1 MDGEHKEDCP
11 TDSEFPLDTRGWD
24 RKFAAVRRVL
34 LALFALF
41 LAAVLGTG
49 WYVYKQ
55 GFTKRWREQVTTE
68 FRQRGVEVSL
78 RRLTLDPFRGLVGRE
93 LKIYDARDRRRVLAV
108 FDEVQLDVN
117 YANLVRGQTFL
128 DALDLR
134 DAKLALPLDPEKPQ
148 GAKIEISRLNARLFL
163 PPQQVY
169 LARAEAEIFGVQ
181 ISASGRLINPQV
193 FRPKSDGKKSPAELI
208 ARIVEEIRELKYE
221 GAPPVINVS
230 FSGDLAEPEKV
241 ALDIAVWGERIRR
254 KSYLIQSLYL
264 GANYRDG
271 TVDVKQLTIADA
283 AGSLRASGTFRP
295 ATREAE
301 LHLRSSLD
309 LQSLA
314 AAFRLAPQLGEFVF
328 YAPPAVE
335 IAAQASFGE
344 KPAWEVIGHA
354 TLKKFAFRSVIF
366 DGLALDYSWDGQ
378 RWSARNVQLQHRTG
392 AASGD
397 VLQVPGEFRAR
408 LVSSINPKAL
418 QPLLSGAALETLLQ
432 FDFRDSP
439 QLEIEAQGAEMS
451 REALN
456 VSGKLK
462 LGGTSYRGVPAESL
476 TASFRYAD
484 RGLTISPF
492 RVQRAEGGGGGGLF
506 FDFRRNEVRLDKI
519 RGSVH
524 PAEVAMWIEPK
535 LVKDIAPYR
544 FHTRPNLAIDGLVHT
559 KGGKTTKLAIDVDAP
574 TGMDYT
580 FLKRDLRSSQ
590 IAAKL
595 NFTSERLTITEL
607 SGALFGGR
615 IRGGAEIS
623 LVKEKPSHR
632 ASVQLENVDFA
643 SLTKLYFNYDSSK
656 GVLNGRYDFT
666 GRGGDAR
673 TMTGRGELA
682 VSDGNVFAI
691 PFLGPL
697 SGILNTIVPGMGY
710 NVARKATAAFTIQSG
725 VIDAPSVEIQGQGF
739 SMLGGGKLF
748 FLDDKMDFDMR
759 INAQGLPGVLLF
771 PMSKLFEYTAD
782 DKLSKPTWRPKMLPK
797 L

>member
-1 MDGEHKEDCP
+1 M
-11 TDSEFPLDTRGWD
+11 
-24 RKFAAVRRVL
+24 RRVL
-34 LALFALF
+34 LALFSLF
-41 LAAVLGTG
+41 LAVVLGAG

-55 GFTKRWREQVTTE
+55 GFTRKWREQVTAE

-78 RRLTLDPFRGLVGRE
+78 RRLTLDPFRGLVGSE
-93 LKIYDARDRRRVLAV
+93 LKIYDARDRRRLLAV
-108 FDEVQLDVN
+108 FDEVLLGVN
-117 YANLVRGQTFL
+117 YANLFRGKTFL
-128 DALDLR
+128 DSLDLR
-134 DAKLALPLDPEKPQ
+134 EAKLALPIDPEQPQ

-169 LARAEAEIFGVQ
+169 LAHAEAEIFGVQ

-193 FRPKSDGKKSPAELI
+193 FRPKDDGKKSPAGWATWATRLI
-208 ARIVEEIRELKYE
+208 EELKGLKFE
-221 GAPPVINVS
+221 GPPPVISCS

-241 ALDIAVWGERIRR
+241 AVDVALWGERIRR
-254 KSYLIQSLYL
+254 QGYLLHSLYL
-264 GANYRDG
+264 GANYREG
-271 TVDVKQLTIADA
+271 VVDLKQLTVTDG
-283 AGSLRASGTFRP
+283 AGSLRASGTYRP
-295 ATREAE
+295 ATREAD
-301 LHLRSSLD
+301 LNLRSSLD
-309 LQSLA
+309 LQALA

-328 YAPPAVE
+328 YAPPALEV
-335 IAAQASFGE
+335 AARASFGE
-344 KPAWEVIGHA
+344 QPRWEAIGHA
-354 TLKKFAFRSVIF
+354 ALKKFAYRSVIF
-366 DGLALDYSWDGQ
+366 DGLTLDYSWDGL
-378 RWSARNVQLQHRTG
+378 RWSARGVRLQHRTG
-392 AASGD
+392 EARGD

-408 LVSSINPKAL
+408 LNSSINPKAL
-418 QPLLSGAALETLLQ
+418 QPLFSGAALDTLLQ

-439 QLEIEAQGAEMS
+439 QLELEARGAEIS
-451 REALN
+451 REALS
-456 VSGKLK
+456 VTGKLK
-462 LGGTSYRGVPAESL
+462 LGGASYRGVPAESL

-492 RVQRAEGGGGGGLF
+492 RVQRTEGGGGGGLF
-506 FDFRRNEVRLDKI
+506 FDFKRNEVRLDKI
-519 RGSVH
+519 RGSVN
-524 PAEVAMWIEPK
+524 PAEVAMWIEPN

-544 FHTRPNLAIDGLVHT
+544 FHTRPNLSIDGLVHT

-574 TGMDYT
+574 AGMDYT

-595 NFTSERLTITEL
+595 NFTSDRLKISEL
-607 SGALFGGR
+607 SAALFGGR
-615 IRGGAEIS
+615 LRGGAEIC
-623 LVKEKPSHR
+623 LVKEKPSHT
-632 ASVQLENVDFA
+632 ATVQVENMDFA
-643 SLTKLYFNYDSSK
+643 SLTKLYFNYDGSQ
-656 GVLNGRYDFT
+656 GRLNGRYDFS

-682 VSDGNVFAI
+682 VNDGNVFAI

-710 NVARKATAAFTIQSG
+710 NVARNATAAFTIQSG
-725 VIDAPSVEIQGQGF
+725 VIDAPNVEIQGQGF

-771 PMSKLFEYTAD
+771 PVSKLFEYTAD